1 LEKERKLQIIKA
13 AVKRFDKHGLNK
25 TTLDEIARDLRIGKA
40 TIYHY
45 FKSKEDLYFA
55 ALDWEGSL
63 FLEEI
68 KAILNHEQ
76 LTFKECLFEYFLF
89 KELISQKY
97 KLIFDTIIQIVSENN
112 FDKEISFFKNLLNKE
127 EELIKD
133 ALSKKFSVKDVS
145 TSQISPSYL
154 VLQSWGL
161 FLGNKINSVIG
172 FGKESSP
179 RELVAQLLNNI

>member
-1 LEKERKLQIIKA
+1 MEKERKLQIIKA
-13 AVKRFDKHGLNK
+13 AVKRFDKHGLRK

-45 FKSKEDLYFA
+45 FDSKEDLYFA
-55 ALDWEGSL
+55 ALDWEGTL

-68 KAILNHEQ
+68 KIILNNEQ
-76 LTFKECLFEYFLF
+76 LTFKESLFEYFFF

-133 ALSKKFSVKDVS
+133 ALLKKISMKDINS
-145 TSQISPSYL
+145 SQVSPSYL
-154 VLQSWGL
+154 ILQSWGL
-161 FLGNKINSVIG
+161 FLGNKINSLIG
-172 FGKESSP
+172 YGKDLNL
-179 RELVAQLLNNI
+179 RELVTQLLNNI